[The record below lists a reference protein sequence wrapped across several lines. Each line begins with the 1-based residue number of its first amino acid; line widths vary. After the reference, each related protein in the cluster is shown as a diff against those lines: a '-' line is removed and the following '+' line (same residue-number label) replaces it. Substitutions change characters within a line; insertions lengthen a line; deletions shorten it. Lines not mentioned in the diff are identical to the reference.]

1 MVFLKWLLKITF
13 QHRLVKKNGTRIKR
27 IRQVGGRGLKLF
39 MIQEIRE
46 NQRCLH
52 QRYQRS
58 NP

>member
-1 MVFLKWLLKITF
+1 MSFSEKI
-13 QHRLVKKNGTRIKR
+13 LNGMRIKQ
-27 IRQVGGRGLKLF
+27 IRQRSAELTPKSGGRGLKLF
-39 MIQEIRE
+39 MIQEIHE

>member
-1 MVFLKWLLKITF
+1 MCLLWFRFYYGKVELRNIKWNADQTDPPA
-13 QHRLVKKNGTRIKR
+13 
-27 IRQVGGRGLKLF
+27 GGRGLKLF

>member
-1 MVFLKWLLKITF
+1 MVSGRLNNFTRSVVLTNIKWVADQTDPP
-13 QHRLVKKNGTRIKR
+13 
-27 IRQVGGRGLKLF
+27 VGGRGLKLF